1 MIRIGRGRAL
11 ALGTTAIA
19 LGFTRGAGAQAL
31 PQVRVGVALN
41 DPYMEPFYAR
51 DRGFFAQAG
60 VAVDIQP
67 LANGG
72 RILQAAAAGAID
84 VGVGELTQVANA
96 LQHGVPLAVFA
107 AGAVH
112 KPEEPTLILC
122 VAKNSRVRN
131 AKDLEG
137 QTIAVSTLNSL
148 PAASV
153 MLWLETGGADLA
165 KVKFFELPLGEMG
178 SAVARGTVAAAL
190 MGEPFI
196 ADNKDTIA
204 KLSVPFDSVAR
215 SFYIGC
221 WYAQRDW
228 LTKNADTARRF
239 ASAIYAAGGWANTH
253 RPDSAAIEATY
264 VKLDVERLRAMPR
277 NSFALGL
284 DPKLMQPVLDLAL
297 RYKMLSTP
305 IAAPDIV
312 ANLTPPRS

>member
-1 MIRIGRGRAL
+1 MTPIGRGRAL
-11 ALGTTAIA
+11 AMGAAAITFGCTGA
-19 LGFTRGAGAQAL
+19 LSAQTQA
-31 PQVRVGVALN
+31 PVRVGVALN
-41 DPYMEPFYAR
+41 DPYMEAFYAR
-51 DRGFFAQAG
+51 DRGFFSQTG
-60 VAVDIQP
+60 VTADIQP
-67 LANGG
+67 LPNGG

-96 LQHGVPLAVFA
+96 LQRGFPLAVFA
-107 AGAVH
+107 GGAVH

-153 MLWLETGGADLA
+153 MLWLETGGAELS

-178 SAVARGTVAAAL
+178 SALGRGTVAAAL

-196 ADNKDTIA
+196 ADNKDTVA
-204 KLSVPFDSVAR
+204 KLAVPFDSVAR

-228 LTKNADTARRF
+228 LNKNADTARRF

-253 RPDSAAIEATY
+253 RSDSAAIEATY

-277 NSFALGL
+277 NSFALTL

-297 RYKMLSTP
+297 RYKMLATP
-305 IAAPDIV
+305 IAAPDII
-312 ANLTPPRS
+312 ATLRSS